1 MKQSSIAILA
11 ICTAL
16 GGAILSTPAAAERRY
31 GQVAKVRGPFGG
43 DAISRRHVRR
53 DGGDVSVRR
62 SVQTAG
68 GYGYRRQRHVDRE
81 SGQSQMDRSF
91 RTNSG
96 RGWDDTRQRNW
107 GDGAY
112 SASASRQYHNG
123 KSSSRNVTAR
133 NNGDGSA
140 TYNATRTRIDG
151 STRTR
156 SGTVPYPND

>member
-1 MKQSSIAILA
+1 MKRPSITIFVLCAM
-11 ICTAL
+11 L
-16 GGAILSTPAAAERRY
+16 GSTILSTAAMAERRH
-31 GQVAKVRGPFGG
+31 GHIAKVRGPYGG
-43 DAISRRHVRR
+43 SAISRRHVRR

-68 GYGYRRQRHVDRE
+68 GYGYRRQRQVDRE
-81 SGQSQMDRSF
+81 PGRSQMNRSF
-91 RTNSG
+91 TTNSG
-96 RGWDDTRQRNW
+96 RGWDDTRQRSW

-123 KSSSRNVTAR
+123 KSSSRNVTAT
-133 NNGDGSA
+133 NNGDGTA

-156 SGTVPYPND
+156 SGTVPYPGN

>member
-1 MKQSSIAILA
+1 MKRSSIALIA
-11 ICTAL
+11 ICAAL
-16 GGAILSTPAAAERRY
+16 SGTILSTPAAAERRH
-31 GQVAKVRGPFGG
+31 GHIAKVRGPFGG
-43 DAISRRHVRR
+43 SAISRRHVRR

-81 SGQSQMDRSF
+81 PGGSKMNRSF
-91 RTNSG
+91 STNSG
-96 RGWDDTRQRNW
+96 RGWDDTRQRSW

-123 KSSSRNVTAR
+123 KSSSRNVTAT
-133 NNGDGSA
+133 NNGDGTA
-140 TYNATRTRIDG
+140 TYSATRTRIDG